1 MKQNVKC
8 ASTFPLWSNKEGS
21 EGGGED
27 REAARLSE
35 ISLEKFRA
43 ASETPTNISRC
54 AVQNLFVVPFASEAA
69 PWMFPLSFV

>member
-1 MKQNVKC
+1 MR
-8 ASTFPLWSNKEGS
+8 G
-21 EGGGED
+21 GGGED